1 MGTTYYKRLRMEFD
15 LAAVQVPDA
24 VLPGGYEW
32 TEWSAALL
40 ERHARTKFESFRTE
54 IDSTVFPCLGDPSGC
69 LDLMSEISQ
78 RATFVPESTW
88 LVICRFADGTWDDC
102 ATIQGVVQ
110 SGRWGA
116 IQNVGV
122 VPEHR
127 GHGLGRALVL
137 RSLQGFQ
144 RAGVPRVYLE
154 VTACNGPAVRL
165 YRSIGFRLAR
175 TTYKAVEQRSSE
187 CSVV

>member
-1 MGTTYYKRLRMEFD
+1 MEFD
-15 LAAVQVPDA
+15 STSTWLPDA
-24 VLPGGYEW
+24 ALPDGYEW
-32 TEWSAALL
+32 LGWSAALL
-40 ERHARTKFESFRTE
+40 ERHARAKFESFRSE
-54 IDSTVFPCLGDPSGC
+54 VDSAVFPSLGDRSGC
-69 LDLMSEISQ
+69 LDLMSEIAQ
-78 RATFVPESTW
+78 RSTFVPEATW
-88 LVICRFADGTWDDC
+88 LVACRFPDGSTDDC

-110 SGRWGA
+110 TGLWGA

-137 RSLQGFQ
+137 RCLQGFRQ
-144 RAGVPRVYLE
+144 AGIPRVYLE
-154 VTACNGPAVRL
+154 VTACNAPAVRL

-175 TTYKAVEQRSSE
+175 TTYKAVEQPALA